1 MPSVVTRAAEGMQG
15 RGSGQVGDAP
25 DDPGRAAPRL
35 FDLVSRRLAED
46 SSITGDVADTVL
58 EALGAPPDSSGAP
71 PTCTGIFIR
80 AIRVR
85 GFRGIGP
92 EAVLELP
99 PGPGL
104 TLVVGRNG
112 SGKSSFAEAAE
123 LALTGHNRRW
133 SGRSSVWRE
142 GWRNL
147 HDGGES
153 HIELELTAT
162 GSAGLLTVTRQWPDG
177 ADLADGAWTM
187 RRDGSLP
194 ADFAAQ
200 DWAPALELYRPFLSY
215 SELGALVD
223 GRPSDLFDA
232 LHRLLGLDD
241 LTAAQERTRTRRL
254 ELERAARQ
262 CKDQRQVLL
271 ADLESIADERAVRVA
286 GLLREAQPDLPEI
299 GRELAGAR
307 HDPAGA
313 AALQAIM
320 RLRLPDAA
328 EVDAAAG
335 VLDDRLAA
343 LARHSTGD
351 TEAELRVLDLL
362 RRARA
367 HTHAGGEVSC
377 PLCGQGT
384 LDQRWQRD
392 ADAQIARLTERAA
405 ALTAAH
411 DELDEALRRVRELV
425 RPVPSELDPSALDGS
440 GVDTGPARWT
450 WSVWAAAGGEAC
462 PPDAPCAGTPR
473 GDRLRGAHADALR
486 CLTVL
491 QRSARKELD
500 RLDAAWTPL
509 MPRIAAWMQD
519 ASGVAAAEPELRTV
533 KRAEEWL
540 KSAAAGLR
548 DERMTPLADHARRI
562 WRGLRQQSNVDL
574 GVVRLQGTAG
584 ATRKV
589 LLDVTVDDAGATALG
604 VMSQGELHALG
615 LALFLP
621 RATVPES
628 PFGFVVID
636 DPVQAMDP
644 AKVDGLAQVLAAVAR
659 SGRQVVVFT
668 HDERLAEA
676 VRRLRLGATVLD
688 VQRRER
694 SVVEV
699 RVGQDPVR
707 RYLDDANALLRTR
720 QLPKAIATELVVT
733 CCRSAVEAAALARAR
748 AQLLADGVDHREV
761 QRRVDAARTTREKVS
776 LAVFGEPNLVDD
788 LNDLLD
794 RDAPWAKSVLGDVA
808 AGAHIR
814 IGRSGGELLSGT
826 RKLIAWL
833 NR

>member
-1 MPSVVTRAAEGMQG
+1 M
-15 RGSGQVGDAP
+15 GDVP

-35 FDLVSRRLAED
+35 FDLVSRRLAAD
-46 SSITGDVADTVL
+46 SSITDDVARAVL
-58 EALGAPPDSSGAP
+58 DALDISSGGAGSGP
-71 PTCTGIFIR
+71 EYTGIFVR

-153 HIELELTAT
+153 RIDLELTAA
-162 GSAGLLTVTRQWPDG
+162 GSVGALTVTRLWPG
-177 ADLADGAWTM
+177 GTDLADGVWTVQQ
-187 RRDGSLP
+187 DGRPP
-194 ADFAAQ
+194 ADFVAG
-200 DWAPALELYRPFLSY
+200 DWARALELYRPFLSY

-232 LHRLLGLDD
+232 LHQLLGLDD
-241 LTAAQERTRTRRL
+241 LTAAQERTRARRL

-271 ADLESIADERAVRVA
+271 GDLEAVADERAVRVA
-286 GLLREAQPDLPEI
+286 GLLRESHQDLTEI

-313 AALQAIM
+313 AALQALL

-328 EVDAAAG
+328 EVDAAAT
-335 VLDDRLAA
+335 VLDECLARLAA
-343 LARHSTGD
+343 RTTGD

-362 RRARA
+362 QRARI
-367 HTHAGGEVSC
+367 HTHAVGAAPC
-377 PLCGQGT
+377 PLCGHGT
-384 LDQRWQRD
+384 LDQQWQHE

-405 ALTAAH
+405 ALTAARS
-411 DELDEALRRVRELV
+411 ELEAALRRVRALV
-425 RPVPSELDPSALDGS
+425 QPVPAELDPSALDGT
-440 GVDTGPARWT
+440 GVETGAARWA
-450 WSVWAAAGGEAC
+450 WSVWTTVVDESCPPGLSCRAAA
-462 PPDAPCAGTPR
+462 R
-473 GDRLRGAHADALR
+473 GDRLRSAHADAVR
-486 CLTVL
+486 CLAAL
-491 QRSARKELD
+491 HRSARKELD
-500 RLDAAWTPL
+500 RLDAAWMPL
-509 MPRIAAWMQD
+509 VPRIAAWLQD
-519 ASGVAAAEPELRTV
+519 MSVVVAAEPELRTV

-540 KSAAAGLR
+540 KSASAGLR
-548 DERMTPLADHARRI
+548 DERMAPLAEHARRI

-776 LAVFGEPNLVDD
+776 LAVFGEPNMVDD

-814 IGRSGGELLSGT
+814 IGRSGSELLSGT
-826 RKLIAWL
+826 KKLITWL